1 MSPRRRRP
9 STHRGSKSEATE
21 REQAAQLQAA
31 TYRISEAANAAEDL
45 PQLFRAVHG
54 IISELMPAKN
64 LYIALYDTDA
74 GILSFPYW
82 VDEHDP
88 PPARHKLERGLT
100 EYVLRTGQ
108 PLLATPEVHEELSR
122 RGEADLVGA
131 PSLDWIGVPLKAHD
145 RTIGVLVS
153 QTYTEGIRFGERE
166 KNILQFVST
175 QVAMAIE
182 RKRAEDAVRTSEARL
197 KALLDSAL
205 DACVTMD
212 ETGRITSWSAAA
224 ETVFGWPASKAI
236 GRSLADTIIPS
247 HHRAGHARGLA
258 RFLETGEGPILRQ
271 RIAITALHRDGR
283 EFPVELTVTPIR
295 LRDHWLFGAFVRDLT
310 DEKRAEQALQKEVGE
325 REAAERLLRQV
336 IDADPSLVFVKD
348 RDGKFVLVNRAVA
361 DIYGT
366 TVEAQVGKTDA
377 DFNPNKQE
385 VEHFLRDDRAVM
397 DSRRPKVVTEES
409 VTNPTTGA
417 TRWFQTVKVP
427 LLSPDGEARRV
438 LGVATDITERK
449 RAEEALRRSEASY
462 RGLVEH
468 AAYGIYRA
476 TGDGKFLMVNPA
488 LFTML
493 GYGSAEELLKIDIAR
508 DVYVDPAARARILQ
522 RCEQFGSAIEE
533 VVWRRRDGSV
543 ITVRLNGRPVRAP
556 DGALECFEFIV
567 EDVTDQ
573 RALEERLRQTQKM
586 EAVGRLAGGIA
597 HDFNNLL
604 TAILGSVDFLRRALG
619 PDHPEHAETEEIQ
632 KAAVRAADLT
642 RQLLAFSRQQV
653 LAPKVLEVDAL
664 VANLE
669 KMLRRLIS
677 EDVELRFAPQAPRA
691 AVRVDPGQLEQ
702 VIVNLVVNAR
712 DAMPRGGKLTIETAT
727 VDLDAAYAWEHGTV
741 EPGRYV
747 MLAVT
752 DTGVGIDR
760 AEQAR
765 LFEPFFTTKEF
776 GKGTGLGLA
785 TVYGIVKQSGGYI
798 WVYSEP
804 GQGATFK
811 VYLPRVEP
819 AGEPVVARPSPAR
832 APGGTETILLAE
844 DEAAV
849 RNLARRVLEKHGY
862 TLLLA
867 ATGRD
872 GVRLATQ
879 HAGPIDLLVTDV
891 VMPEMGGRELAQCL
905 TALQPGLKVLY
916 LSGYT
921 DDMIVRH
928 GVLEAGVAFL
938 QKPFTPDTL
947 LRKIR
952 EVLDGTQ

>member
-9 STHRGSKSEATE
+9 STHRGSKSEVTE

-45 PQLFRAVHG
+45 PQLFRAVHD

-166 KNILQFVST
+166 KDILQFVST

-182 RKRAEDAVRTSEARL
+182 RKRAEEAVRASEARL

-224 ETVFGWPASKAI
+224 ETVFGWPVSEAI

-247 HHRAGHARGLA
+247 HHREGHARGLA

-271 RIAITALHRDGR
+271 RIEITALHRDGR

-295 LRDHWLFGAFVRDLT
+295 LGDHWLFGAFVRDLT
-310 DEKRAEQALQKEVGE
+310 EEKRAELALQREVRE

-348 RDGKFVLVNRAVA
+348 RDGKFVLVNKAVA

-377 DFNPNKQE
+377 DFNPNQQE

-397 DSRRPKVVTEES
+397 DSRRPKVVTEEA

-476 TGDGKFLMVNPA
+476 TADGEFLMVNPA
-488 LFTML
+488 LFRML
-493 GYGSAEELLKIDIAR
+493 GYPSAEDLLKLNVGR
-508 DVYVDPAARARILQ
+508 DAYVDPAARARIVA

-533 VVWRRRDGSV
+533 VAWRRRDGGV
-543 ITVRLNGRPVRAP
+543 ITVRLSGRPVRGP
-556 DGALECFEFIV
+556 DGAIECFEFIV
-567 EDVTDQ
+567 EDVTEQ

-619 PDHPEHAETEEIQ
+619 PEHPEHAETEEIQ

-653 LAPKVLEVDAL
+653 LAPKVLELDAL
-664 VANLE
+664 VTNLE
-669 KMLRRLIS
+669 KMLRRLIG
-677 EDVELRFAPQAPRA
+677 EDVEWRFVPKAARA
-691 AVRVDPGQLEQ
+691 AVRADPGQLEQ

-760 AEQAR
+760 AARAR

-819 AGEPVVARPSPAR
+819 AGEPVAARPSPAR
-832 APGGTETILLAE
+832 ALGGTEIILLAE

-862 TLLLA
+862 KLLLA

-872 GVRLATQ
+872 GVQLATQ

-891 VMPEMGGRELAQCL
+891 VMPEMGGRELAQRL

>member
-1 MSPRRRRP
+1 VSRRDP
-9 STHRGSKSEATE
+9 TE
-21 REQAAQLQAA
+21 RERAQQLQAA
-31 TYRISEAANAAEDL
+31 TYRISEATNAAEDL
-45 PQLFRAVHG
+45 PQLFRAIHG

-64 LYIALYDTDA
+64 LYIALQDTTS
-74 GILSFPYW
+74 GVLSFPYW

-88 PPARHKLERGLT
+88 PPTPHRPSRGLT

-108 PLLATPEVHEELSR
+108 PLLATPEVHEDLSR
-122 RGEADLVGA
+122 RGEADLIGA

-145 RTIGVLVS
+145 RTIGVLVA
-153 QTYTEGIRFGERE
+153 QTYTQGIRFGERE
-166 KNILQFVST
+166 KDILQFVST

-182 RKRAEDAVRTSEARL
+182 RKRAEEAVRTSEGQL

-212 ETGRITSWSAAA
+212 ETGRLTSWSAAA
-224 ETVFGWPASKAI
+224 EAVFGWSASEAI
-236 GRSLADTIIPS
+236 GRSLAETIIPRQ
-247 HHRAGHARGLA
+247 HREGHARGLA

-271 RIAITALHRDGR
+271 RIEITALHRDGR

-295 LRDHWLFGAFVRDLT
+295 LGDHWLFGAFVRDLT
-310 DEKRAEQALQKEVGE
+310 EEK
-325 REAAERLLRQV
+325 
-336 IDADPSLVFVKD
+336 
-348 RDGKFVLVNRAVA
+348 
-361 DIYGT
+361 
-366 TVEAQVGKTDA
+366 
-377 DFNPNKQE
+377 
-385 VEHFLRDDRAVM
+385 H
-397 DSRRPKVVTEES
+397 
-409 VTNPTTGA
+409 
-417 TRWFQTVKVP
+417 
-427 LLSPDGEARRV
+427 
-438 LGVATDITERK
+438 
-449 RAEEALRRSEASY
+449 AEEALRRSEASY

-476 TGDGKFLMVNPA
+476 TADGRFLMVNPA

-493 GYGSAEELLKIDIAR
+493 GFPSADDLLKMDASR
-508 DVYVDPAARARILQ
+508 DVYVDPAARARILA

-533 VVWRRRDGSV
+533 VAWRRRDGSV

-556 DGALECFEFIV
+556 DGTIECFEFIV
-567 EDVTDQ
+567 DDVTEQ

-619 PDHPEHAETEEIQ
+619 PEHPEHAETEEIQ

-653 LAPKVLEVDAL
+653 LAPKVLDVDAL
-664 VANLE
+664 VTNLE
-669 KMLRRLIS
+669 KMLRRLIG
-677 EDVELRFAPQAPRA
+677 EDVELRFMAKASRA
-691 AVRVDPGQLEQ
+691 AVLADPGQLEQ

-727 VDLDAAYAWEHGTV
+727 VDLDAGYAWEHGTV

-760 AEQAR
+760 AAQAR

-819 AGEPVVARPSPAR
+819 AGEPVAAPQPPAG
-832 APGGTETILLAE
+832 ALGGTETILLAE

-862 TLLLA
+862 KLLLA

-872 GVRLATQ
+872 GVQVAEQ
-879 HAGPIDLLVTDV
+879 HAAPIDLLVTDV
-891 VMPEMGGRELAQCL
+891 VMPEMGGRELAQRL

-921 DDMIVRH
+921 DDAIVHH
-928 GVLEAGVAFL
+928 GVLDAGVAFL
-938 QKPFTPDTL
+938 QKPFKPDDL
-947 LRKIR
+947 VRKIR
-952 EVLDGTQ
+952 AVLDGT

>member
-1 MSPRRRRP
+1 MSRRDP
-9 STHRGSKSEATE
+9 TE
-21 REQAAQLQAA
+21 RERAQQLQAA
-31 TYRISEAANAAEDL
+31 TYRISEATNAAEDL
-45 PQLFRAVHG
+45 PQLFRAIHG

-64 LYIALYDTDA
+64 LYIALQDA
-74 GILSFPYW
+74 TSGVLSFPYW

-88 PPARHKLERGLT
+88 PPTPHRPSRGLT

-108 PLLATPEVHEELSR
+108 PLLATPEVHEDLSR
-122 RGEADLVGA
+122 RGEAELVGA

-145 RTIGVLVS
+145 RTIGVLVA
-153 QTYTEGIRFGERE
+153 QTYTQGIRFGERE
-166 KNILQFVST
+166 KDILQFVST

-182 RKRAEDAVRTSEARL
+182 RKRAEEAVRTSEGQL

-212 ETGRITSWSAAA
+212 ETGRLTSWSAAA
-224 ETVFGWPASKAI
+224 EAVFGWPASEAI
-236 GRSLADTIIPS
+236 GRSLAETIIPQQ
-247 HHRAGHARGLA
+247 HREGHARGLA
-258 RFLETGEGPILRQ
+258 RFLVTGEGPILRQ
-271 RIAITALHRDGR
+271 RIEITALHRDGR

-295 LRDHWLFGAFVRDLT
+295 QGDHWLFGAFVRDLT
-310 DEKRAEQALQKEVGE
+310 EAKHAEQ
-325 REAAERLLRQV
+325 
-336 IDADPSLVFVKD
+336 
-348 RDGKFVLVNRAVA
+348 
-361 DIYGT
+361 
-366 TVEAQVGKTDA
+366 
-377 DFNPNKQE
+377 
-385 VEHFLRDDRAVM
+385 
-397 DSRRPKVVTEES
+397 
-409 VTNPTTGA
+409 
-417 TRWFQTVKVP
+417 
-427 LLSPDGEARRV
+427 
-438 LGVATDITERK
+438 
-449 RAEEALRRSEASY
+449 ALRRSEASY

-476 TGDGKFLMVNPA
+476 TADGKFLMVNPA
-488 LFTML
+488 LFAML
-493 GYGSAEELLKIDIAR
+493 GFPSADDLLQMDASR
-508 DVYVDPAARARILQ
+508 DVYVDPAARARIFA

-533 VVWRRRDGSV
+533 VAWRRRDGSV

-556 DGALECFEFIV
+556 DGTIECFEFIV
-567 EDVTDQ
+567 DDVTEQ

-619 PDHPEHAETEEIQ
+619 PEHPEHAETEEIQ

-653 LAPKVLEVDAL
+653 LAPKVLDVDAL
-664 VANLE
+664 VTNLE
-669 KMLRRLIS
+669 KMLRRLIG
-677 EDVELRFAPQAPRA
+677 EDVELRFVAKASRA
-691 AVRVDPGQLEQ
+691 AVLADPGQLEQ

-727 VDLDAAYAWEHGTV
+727 VDLDAGYAWEHGTV
-741 EPGRYV
+741 EPGPYV

-760 AEQAR
+760 AAQAR

-819 AGEPVVARPSPAR
+819 AGEPVAAPQPPAR
-832 APGGTETILLAE
+832 ALGGTETILLAE

-849 RNLARRVLEKHGY
+849 RTLARRILEKHGY
-862 TLLLA
+862 KLLLA

-872 GVRLATQ
+872 GVQVAEQ
-879 HAGPIDLLVTDV
+879 HAAPIDLLVTDV
-891 VMPEMGGRELAQCL
+891 VMPEMGGRELAQRL
-905 TALQPGLKVLY
+905 TARQPGLKVLY

-921 DDMIVRH
+921 DDAIVHH
-928 GVLEAGVAFL
+928 GVLDAGVAFL
-938 QKPFTPDTL
+938 QKPFKPDDL
-947 LRKIR
+947 VRKIR
-952 EVLDGTQ
+952 AVLDGT

>member
-1 MSPRRRRP
+1 MSRRDP
-9 STHRGSKSEATE
+9 TE
-21 REQAAQLQAA
+21 RERAQQLQAA
-31 TYRISEAANAAEDL
+31 TYRISEATNAAEDL
-45 PQLFRAVHG
+45 SQLFRAIHG

-64 LYIALYDTDA
+64 LYIALQDTTS
-74 GILSFPYW
+74 GVLSFPYW

-88 PPARHKLERGLT
+88 PPTPHRPSRGLT

-108 PLLATPEVHEELSR
+108 PLLATPEVHEDLSR
-122 RGEADLVGA
+122 RGEAELVGA
-131 PSLDWIGVPLKAHD
+131 PSLDWIGVPLKTHD
-145 RTIGVLVS
+145 RTIGVLVA
-153 QTYTEGIRFGERE
+153 QTYTQGIRFGERE
-166 KNILQFVST
+166 KDILRFVST

-182 RKRAEDAVRTSEARL
+182 RKRAEEAVRASEGQL

-212 ETGRITSWSAAA
+212 ETGRLTSWSAAA
-224 ETVFGWPASKAI
+224 EAVFGWPASEAI
-236 GRSLADTIIPS
+236 GRSLADTIIPQK
-247 HHRAGHARGLA
+247 HREGHARGLS

-271 RIAITALHRDGR
+271 RIEITALHRDGR

-295 LRDHWLFGAFVRDLT
+295 LGDHWLFGAFVRDLT
-310 DEKRAEQALQKEVGE
+310 EEKHAEQ
-325 REAAERLLRQV
+325 
-336 IDADPSLVFVKD
+336 
-348 RDGKFVLVNRAVA
+348 
-361 DIYGT
+361 
-366 TVEAQVGKTDA
+366 
-377 DFNPNKQE
+377 
-385 VEHFLRDDRAVM
+385 
-397 DSRRPKVVTEES
+397 
-409 VTNPTTGA
+409 
-417 TRWFQTVKVP
+417 
-427 LLSPDGEARRV
+427 
-438 LGVATDITERK
+438 
-449 RAEEALRRSEASY
+449 ALRRSEASY

-476 TGDGKFLMVNPA
+476 TADGKFLMVNPA

-493 GYGSAEELLKIDIAR
+493 GFPSTDDLLKMDASR
-508 DVYVDPAARARILQ
+508 DVYVDPAARARILA

-533 VVWRRRDGSV
+533 VAWRRRDGSV

-556 DGALECFEFIV
+556 DGTIECFEFIV
-567 EDVTDQ
+567 DDVTEQ

-619 PDHPEHAETEEIQ
+619 PEHPEHAETEEIQ

-653 LAPKVLEVDAL
+653 LAPKVLDVDAL
-664 VANLE
+664 VTNLE
-669 KMLRRLIS
+669 KMLRRLIG
-677 EDVELRFAPQAPRA
+677 EDVELRFVAKASRA
-691 AVRVDPGQLEQ
+691 AVLADPGQLEQ

-727 VDLDAAYAWEHGTV
+727 VDLDAGYAWEHGTV

-760 AEQAR
+760 AAQAR

-804 GQGATFK
+804 GRGATFK
-811 VYLPRVEP
+811 VYLPRVEQ
-819 AGEPVVARPSPAR
+819 AGEPVAAPQPPAR
-832 APGGTETILLAE
+832 ALGGTETILLAE

-862 TLLLA
+862 KLLLA

-872 GVRLATQ
+872 GVQVAEQ
-879 HAGPIDLLVTDV
+879 HAAPIDLLVTDV
-891 VMPEMGGRELAQCL
+891 VMPEMGGRELAQRL
-905 TALQPGLKVLY
+905 TARQPGLKVLF

-921 DDMIVRH
+921 DDAIVHH
-928 GVLEAGVAFL
+928 GVLDAGVAFL
-938 QKPFTPDTL
+938 QKPFKPDDL
-947 LRKIR
+947 VRKIR
-952 EVLDGTQ
+952 EVLDDTQ

>member
-1 MSPRRRRP
+1 MSPSRRRP
-9 STHRGSKSEATE
+9 GTPRSTRDHTE
-21 REQAAQLQAA
+21 RERAEQLQAA
-31 TYRISEAANAAEDL
+31 TYRISEAAHAAEDL
-45 PQLFRAVHG
+45 PELFRAIHG
-54 IISELMPAKN
+54 IISELMPARN
-64 LYIALYDTDA
+64 LYIALYDADV
-74 GILSFPYW
+74 GLLSFPYW

-88 PPARHKLERGLT
+88 PPAPRQLERGLT

-108 PLLATPEVHEELSR
+108 PLLATPEVHEDLGR

-145 RTIGVLVS
+145 RTIGVLVA

-166 KNILQFVST
+166 TDILQFVST

-182 RKRAEDAVRTSEARL
+182 RKRAEEAVRASEARL

-224 ETVFGWPASKAI
+224 ETVFGWPASEAI
-236 GRSLADTIIPS
+236 GRSLAATIIPPQ
-247 HHRAGHARGLA
+247 HREGHGRGLA

-271 RIAITALHRDGR
+271 RIEITALHRDGR

-295 LRDHWLFGAFVRDLT
+295 LGDHWLFGAFVRDRT
-310 DEKRAEQALQKEVGE
+310 DQKQAEQALRKEVGE
-325 REAAERLLRQV
+325 REAAEQLLRQV

-348 RDGKFVLVNRAVA
+348 RDGKFVLVNKAVA

-366 TVEAQVGKTDA
+366 TVDSQVGKTDA
-377 DFNPNKQE
+377 DFNPNKEE

-397 DSRRPKVVTEES
+397 DSRRPKLVTEEA
-409 VTNPTTGA
+409 VTNPATGA

-427 LLSPDGEARRV
+427 LLSPDGEAHRV

-476 TGDGKFLMVNPA
+476 TGDGRFLMVNPA

-508 DVYVDPAARARILQ
+508 DVYVDPPARVRILE

-533 VVWRRRDGSV
+533 VAWRRRDGSV

-567 EDVTDQ
+567 DDVTEQ

-653 LAPKVLEVDAL
+653 LAPKVLEGDAL

-669 KMLRRLIS
+669 KMLRRLIG
-677 EDVELRFAPQAPRA
+677 EDVELRFAAKAPRA
-691 AVRVDPGQLEQ
+691 AVRADPGQLEQ

-712 DAMPRGGKLTIETAT
+712 DAMPRGGRLTIETST

-760 AEQAR
+760 AVQAR

-804 GQGATFK
+804 GRGATFK
-811 VYLPRVEP
+811 VYLPRVEQ
-819 AGEPVVARPSPAR
+819 ADEPVAAPQPPAR
-832 APGGTETILLAE
+832 ALGGTETILLAE

-862 TLLLA
+862 KLLLA

-872 GVRLATQ
+872 GVQVAQQ

-891 VMPEMGGRELAQCL
+891 VMPEMGGRELAQHL

-921 DDMIVRH
+921 DDAIVHH
-928 GVLEAGVAFL
+928 GVLDAGVAFL
-938 QKPFTPDTL
+938 QKPFKPDEL
-947 LRKIR
+947 ARKIR
-952 EVLDGTQ
+952 EVLDGT

>member
-1 MSPRRRRP
+1 MSPSRRRP
-9 STHRGSKSEATE
+9 PTRSGSTTEASQ
-21 REQAAQLQAA
+21 REQAARLQTS

-45 PQLFRAVHG
+45 SELFRAIHG

-64 LYIALYDTDA
+64 LYIGLYDAEA
-74 GILSFPYW
+74 GLLSFPYW

-88 PPARHKLERGLT
+88 PPAPHTLERGLT

-108 PLLATPEVHEELSR
+108 PLLATPEVHEELGR
-122 RGEADLVGA
+122 RGEAELVGA

-145 RTIGVLVS
+145 RTIGVLVA

-166 KNILQFVST
+166 KDILQFVST
-175 QVAMAIE
+175 QVAMTIE
-182 RKRAEDAVRTSEARL
+182 RKRAEEAVRASEARL

-212 ETGRITSWSAAA
+212 EVGRITSWSGAA
-224 ETVFGWPASKAI
+224 EAVFGWPASEAV
-236 GRSLADTIIPS
+236 GRSLAATIIPPQ
-247 HHRAGHARGLA
+247 HREGHARGLA
-258 RFLETGEGPILRQ
+258 HFLETGEGPILRQ
-271 RIAITALHRDGR
+271 RIEITALHREGR

-310 DEKRAEQALQKEVGE
+310 EEKRAEQAL
-325 REAAERLLRQV
+325 
-336 IDADPSLVFVKD
+336 
-348 RDGKFVLVNRAVA
+348 
-361 DIYGT
+361 
-366 TVEAQVGKTDA
+366 
-377 DFNPNKQE
+377 
-385 VEHFLRDDRAVM
+385 H
-397 DSRRPKVVTEES
+397 
-409 VTNPTTGA
+409 
-417 TRWFQTVKVP
+417 
-427 LLSPDGEARRV
+427 
-438 LGVATDITERK
+438 
-449 RAEEALRRSEASY
+449 RSEASY

-468 AAYGIYRA
+468 AAYGIYRT
-476 TGDGKFLMVNPA
+476 TGDGKFVMVNPA

-493 GYGSAEELLKIDIAR
+493 GYGSAAELLKSDVAR
-508 DVYVDPAARARILQ
+508 DVYVDSAARIRILE

-533 VVWRRRDGSV
+533 VAWRRRDGSV
-543 ITVRLNGRPVRAP
+543 IAVRLNGRPVRGP

-567 EDVTDQ
+567 DDVTEQ

-619 PDHPEHAETEEIQ
+619 PEHPEHAETEEIQ

-653 LAPKVLEVDAL
+653 LAPKVLELDGL
-664 VANLE
+664 VTNLE
-669 KMLRRLIS
+669 KMMRRLIG
-677 EDVELRFAPQAPRA
+677 EDVELRFVALAPRA
-691 AVRVDPGQLEQ
+691 AVRADPGQLEQ

-712 DAMPRGGKLTIETAT
+712 DAMPRGGRLTIETAS

-760 AEQAR
+760 AAQAR

-811 VYLPRVEP
+811 VYLPRVEQ
-819 AGEPVVARPSPAR
+819 AGEPVAAPQPPARPL
-832 APGGTETILLAE
+832 GGTETILLAE

-862 TLLLA
+862 KLLLA

-872 GVRLATQ
+872 GVRLAEE
-879 HAGPIDLLVTDV
+879 HGSPIDLLVTDV
-891 VMPEMGGRELAQCL
+891 VMPEMGGRELAQRL
-905 TALQPGLKVLY
+905 TTRQPSLKVLY

-921 DDMIVRH
+921 DDAIVHH
-928 GVLEAGVAFL
+928 GVLDAGVAFL
-938 QKPFTPDTL
+938 QKPFKPDEL
-947 LRKIR
+947 VRKIR
-952 EVLDGTQ
+952 EVLDGGA

>member
-1 MSPRRRRP
+1 VSRRDP
-9 STHRGSKSEATE
+9 TE
-21 REQAAQLQAA
+21 RERAEQLQAA
-31 TYRISEAANAAEDL
+31 TYRISEATNAAEDL
-45 PQLFRAVHG
+45 PQLFRAIHG

-64 LYIALYDTDA
+64 LYIALQDTA
-74 GILSFPYW
+74 SGVLSFPYW
-82 VDEHDP
+82 VDEHDSP
-88 PPARHKLERGLT
+88 PTPHRPSRGLT

-108 PLLATPEVHEELSR
+108 PLLATPEVHEDLSR
-122 RGEADLVGA
+122 RGEAELVGA
-131 PSLDWIGVPLKAHD
+131 PSLDWIGVPLKTHD
-145 RTIGVLVS
+145 RTIGVLVA
-153 QTYTEGIRFGERE
+153 QTYTQGIRFGERE
-166 KNILQFVST
+166 KDILQFVST

-182 RKRAEDAVRTSEARL
+182 RKRAEEAVRTSAGQL

-212 ETGRITSWSAAA
+212 ETGRLTSWSAAA
-224 ETVFGWPASKAI
+224 EAVFGWPASEAI
-236 GRSLADTIIPS
+236 GRSLADTIIPQQ
-247 HHRAGHARGLA
+247 HREGHARGLA

-271 RIAITALHRDGR
+271 RIEITALHRDGR

-295 LRDHWLFGAFVRDLT
+295 LGDHWLFGAFVRDLT
-310 DEKRAEQALQKEVGE
+310 EEKHAEQALQKEVGE

-348 RDGKFVLVNRAVA
+348 RDGRFVLVNKAVA

-377 DFNPNKQE
+377 DFNPNKGE

-397 DSRRPKVVTEES
+397 DSRRPKVVAEES
-409 VTNPTTGA
+409 VTNPATGA

-427 LLSPDGEARRV
+427 LLSPDGEAHRV

-476 TGDGKFLMVNPA
+476 TGDGTFLMVNPA

-493 GYGSAEELLKIDIAR
+493 GHGSAEELLKIDIAR
-508 DVYVDPAARARILQ
+508 DVYVDPAARARILA

-533 VVWRRRDGSV
+533 VAWRRRDGSV

-567 EDVTDQ
+567 DDVTDQ

-619 PDHPEHAETEEIQ
+619 PEHPEHAETEEIQ

-653 LAPKVLEVDAL
+653 LAPKVLELDAL
-664 VANLE
+664 VTNLE
-669 KMLRRLIS
+669 KMLRRLIG
-677 EDVELRFAPQAPRA
+677 EDVDLRFAPKAPRA
-691 AVRVDPGQLEQ
+691 AVRADPGQLEQ

-712 DAMPRGGKLTIETAT
+712 DAMPRGGKLTIDTAT
-727 VDLDAAYAWEHGTV
+727 VDLDTGYAWEHGTV

-752 DTGVGIDR
+752 DTGVGIDH
-760 AEQAR
+760 AAQAR

-819 AGEPVVARPSPAR
+819 AGEPVAAPQPPAR
-832 APGGTETILLAE
+832 ALGGTETILLAE

-862 TLLLA
+862 KLLLA

-872 GVRLATQ
+872 GVQVADQ
-879 HAGPIDLLVTDV
+879 HGAPIDLLVTDV
-891 VMPEMGGRELAQCL
+891 VMPEMGGRELAQRL
-905 TALQPGLKVLY
+905 TARQPGLKVLF

-921 DDMIVRH
+921 DDAIVHH
-928 GVLEAGVAFL
+928 GVLDAGVAFL
-938 QKPFTPDTL
+938 QKPFKPDDL
-947 LRKIR
+947 VRKIR
-952 EVLDGTQ
+952 AVLDGT

>member
-1 MSPRRRRP
+1 MSPSRRP
-9 STHRGSKSEATE
+9 PSTRRASERSAIE
-21 REQAAQLQAA
+21 REQAAQLQTA
-31 TYRISEAANAAEDL
+31 TYRISEAAHAAEDL
-45 PQLFRAVHG
+45 TQLFRAVHD

-64 LYIALYDTDA
+64 LYIALYDAHA
-74 GILSFPYW
+74 GLLSFPYW

-145 RTIGVLVS
+145 RTIGVLVA
-153 QTYTEGIRFGERE
+153 QTYTEGTRFGERE
-166 KNILQFVST
+166 KDILQFVST

-182 RKRAEDAVRTSEARL
+182 RKRAEEAVRASEARL

-224 ETVFGWPASKAI
+224 EAVFGWPAWETI
-236 GRSLADTIIPS
+236 GRSLAATIIPRQ
-247 HHRAGHARGLA
+247 HREGHARGLA

-271 RIAITALHRDGR
+271 RIEITALHRDGR
-283 EFPVELTVTPIR
+283 EFPVELTVTPTR
-295 LRDHWLFGAFVRDLT
+295 LGDHWLFGAFVRDLT
-310 DEKRAEQALQKEVGE
+310 DAKRAEQ
-325 REAAERLLRQV
+325 
-336 IDADPSLVFVKD
+336 
-348 RDGKFVLVNRAVA
+348 
-361 DIYGT
+361 
-366 TVEAQVGKTDA
+366 
-377 DFNPNKQE
+377 
-385 VEHFLRDDRAVM
+385 
-397 DSRRPKVVTEES
+397 
-409 VTNPTTGA
+409 
-417 TRWFQTVKVP
+417 
-427 LLSPDGEARRV
+427 
-438 LGVATDITERK
+438 
-449 RAEEALRRSEASY
+449 ALRRSEASY

-476 TGDGKFLMVNPA
+476 TADGKFLMVNPA

-493 GYGSAEELLKIDIAR
+493 GYPSAEDVLQLDISR
-508 DVYVDPAARARILQ
+508 DAYVDPAARVRILE

-533 VVWRRRDGSV
+533 VAWRRRDGST
-543 ITVRLNGRPVRAP
+543 ITVRLNGRPVRGP

-567 EDVTDQ
+567 DDVTEQ

-619 PDHPEHAETEEIQ
+619 PEHPEHAETEEIQ

-653 LAPKVLEVDAL
+653 LAPKVLELDAL
-664 VANLE
+664 VTNLE
-669 KMLRRLIS
+669 KMLCRLIG
-677 EDVELRFAPQAPRA
+677 EDVELRFAPKAARA
-691 AVRVDPGQLEQ
+691 AVRADPGQLEQ

-760 AEQAR
+760 AARAR

-819 AGEPVVARPSPAR
+819 GGEPVAARPSPAR
-832 APGGTETILLAE
+832 ALGGTETILLAE

-862 TLLLA
+862 KLLLA

-872 GVRLATQ
+872 GVQLATQ

-891 VMPEMGGRELAQCL
+891 VMPEMGGRELAQRL
-905 TALQPGLKVLY
+905 AALQPGLKVLY

>member
-1 MSPRRRRP
+1 VSRRD
-9 STHRGSKSEATE
+9 HAE
-21 REQAAQLQAA
+21 RERAEQLQAA

-45 PQLFRAVHG
+45 PQLFRAIHG

-64 LYIALYDTDA
+64 LYIALQDA
-74 GILSFPYW
+74 TSGVLSFPYW

-88 PPARHKLERGLT
+88 PPTPHRPTRGLT

-108 PLLATPEVHEELSR
+108 PLLATPEVHEDLSR
-122 RGEADLVGA
+122 RGEADLIGA

-145 RTIGVLVS
+145 RTIGVLVA
-153 QTYTEGIRFGERE
+153 QTYTQGIRFGERE
-166 KNILQFVST
+166 KDILQFVST

-182 RKRAEDAVRTSEARL
+182 RKRAEEAVRTSEGRL

-212 ETGRITSWSAAA
+212 ETGRLTSWSAAA
-224 ETVFGWPASKAI
+224 EAVFGWPASEAI
-236 GRSLADTIIPS
+236 GRSLADTIIPQQ
-247 HHRAGHARGLA
+247 HREAHARGLA

-271 RIAITALHRDGR
+271 RIEITALHRDGR

-295 LRDHWLFGAFVRDLT
+295 LGDHWLFGAFVRDLT
-310 DEKRAEQALQKEVGE
+310 EEK
-325 REAAERLLRQV
+325 
-336 IDADPSLVFVKD
+336 
-348 RDGKFVLVNRAVA
+348 
-361 DIYGT
+361 
-366 TVEAQVGKTDA
+366 
-377 DFNPNKQE
+377 
-385 VEHFLRDDRAVM
+385 H
-397 DSRRPKVVTEES
+397 
-409 VTNPTTGA
+409 
-417 TRWFQTVKVP
+417 
-427 LLSPDGEARRV
+427 
-438 LGVATDITERK
+438 
-449 RAEEALRRSEASY
+449 AEEALRRSEASF

-476 TGDGKFLMVNPA
+476 TADGKFLMVNPA
-488 LFTML
+488 LLTML
-493 GYGSAEELLKIDIAR
+493 GFPSANDLLNIDVGR
-508 DVYVDPAARARILQ
+508 DVYGDPGACTRILA

-533 VVWRRRDGSV
+533 VAWRRRDGSV

-556 DGALECFEFIV
+556 DGAIECFEFIV
-567 EDVTDQ
+567 DDVTEQ

-619 PDHPEHAETEEIQ
+619 PEHPEHAETEEIQ

-653 LAPKVLEVDAL
+653 LAPKVLDLDAL
-664 VANLE
+664 VTNLE
-669 KMLRRLIS
+669 KMLRRLIG
-677 EDVELRFAPQAPRA
+677 EDVELRFAAKAPCA
-691 AVRVDPGQLEQ
+691 AVLADPGQLEQ

-747 MLAVT
+747 MLAVS

-760 AEQAR
+760 AAQAR

-819 AGEPVVARPSPAR
+819 AGEPAAVPHPPAR
-832 APGGTETILLAE
+832 ALGGTETILLAE

-862 TLLLA
+862 KLLLA

-872 GVRLATQ
+872 GVRLAQ
-879 HAGPIDLLVTDV
+879 EHASAIDLLVTDV
-891 VMPEMGGRELAQCL
+891 VMPEMGGRELAQVL
-905 TALQPGLKVLY
+905 TTRQPGLKVLY

-921 DDMIVRH
+921 DDAIVHH
-928 GVLEAGVAFL
+928 GVLDAGVAFL
-938 QKPFTPDTL
+938 QKPFKPDDL
-947 LRKIR
+947 VRKIR
-952 EVLDGTQ
+952 AVLDGT

>member
-1 MSPRRRRP
+1 MSPSRRRP
-9 STHRGSKSEATE
+9 STRSRSQAEATE
-21 REQAAQLQAA
+21 REQAAQLQTA

-45 PQLFRAVHG
+45 SQLFRAVHD

-64 LYIALYDTDA
+64 LYIALYDADA
-74 GILSFPYW
+74 GLLSFPYW
-82 VDEHDP
+82 IDEHDP

-108 PLLATPEVHEELSR
+108 PLLATPEVHEELGR
-122 RGEADLVGA
+122 RGEAELVGA

-145 RTIGVLVS
+145 RTIGVLVA

-182 RKRAEDAVRTSEARL
+182 RKRAEEAVRASEARL

-224 ETVFGWPASKAI
+224 ETVFGWPASEAI
-236 GRSLADTIIPS
+236 GRGLAATIIPPQ
-247 HHRAGHARGLA
+247 HREGHARGLA

-271 RIAITALHRDGR
+271 RIEITALHRDGR

-295 LRDHWLFGAFVRDLT
+295 LSDRWLFGAFVRDVT
-310 DEKRAEQALQKEVGE
+310 DEKRAEQAL
-325 REAAERLLRQV
+325 
-336 IDADPSLVFVKD
+336 
-348 RDGKFVLVNRAVA
+348 
-361 DIYGT
+361 
-366 TVEAQVGKTDA
+366 
-377 DFNPNKQE
+377 
-385 VEHFLRDDRAVM
+385 H
-397 DSRRPKVVTEES
+397 
-409 VTNPTTGA
+409 
-417 TRWFQTVKVP
+417 
-427 LLSPDGEARRV
+427 
-438 LGVATDITERK
+438 
-449 RAEEALRRSEASY
+449 RSEASY

-493 GYGSAEELLKIDIAR
+493 GYGSGEELLKVDIAR
-508 DVYVDPAARARILQ
+508 DLYVDPEARVRILE

-533 VVWRRRDGSV
+533 VAWRRRDGRV

-567 EDVTDQ
+567 DDVTEQ

-619 PDHPEHAETEEIQ
+619 PEHPEHAETEEIQ

-653 LAPKVLEVDAL
+653 LAPKVLELDAL
-664 VANLE
+664 VTNLE
-669 KMLRRLIS
+669 KMLRRLIG
-677 EDVELRFAPQAPRA
+677 EDVELRFAGNASGA
-691 AVRVDPGQLEQ
+691 AVRADPGQLEQ

-712 DAMPRGGKLTIETAT
+712 DAMPRGGRLTIETAS
-727 VDLDAAYAWEHGTV
+727 VDLDAAYAREHGTV

-760 AEQAR
+760 AAQAR

-804 GQGATFK
+804 GRGATFK
-811 VYLPRVEP
+811 VYLPRVEH
-819 AGEPVVARPSPAR
+819 AGESVAAPQPPAR
-832 APGGTETILLAE
+832 ALGGTETILLAE

-862 TLLLA
+862 KLLLA

-872 GVRLATQ
+872 GVRLAKE

-891 VMPEMGGRELAQCL
+891 VMPEMGGRELAQHL
-905 TALQPGLKVLY
+905 TARQPGLKVLF

-921 DDMIVRH
+921 DDAIVHH
-928 GVLEAGVAFL
+928 GVLDAGVAFL
-938 QKPFTPDTL
+938 QKPFKPDEL
-947 LRKIR
+947 ARKIR
-952 EVLDGTQ
+952 EVLDAP

>member
-1 MSPRRRRP
+1 MSPSRRRP

-31 TYRISEAANAAEDL
+31 TYRISEAANAAQDL
-45 PQLFRAVHG
+45 PQLFRAVHD

-88 PPARHKLERGLT
+88 APAPRELERGLT
-100 EYVLRTGQ
+100 DYVLRTGQ
-108 PLLATPEVHEELSR
+108 PLLATPQVHEDLVR
-122 RGEADLVGA
+122 RGEADLIGA

-145 RTIGVLVS
+145 RTIGVLVA

-166 KNILQFVST
+166 KDILQFVST

-182 RKRAEDAVRTSEARL
+182 RKRAEEAVRASEARL

-224 ETVFGWPASKAI
+224 ETVFGWPASEAL
-236 GRSLADTIIPS
+236 GRSLADTIIPPQ
-247 HHRAGHARGLA
+247 HREAHARGLA

-271 RIAITALHRDGR
+271 RIEITALHRDGR

-295 LRDHWLFGAFVRDLT
+295 LGDRWLFGAFVRDLT
-310 DEKRAEQALQKEVGE
+310 EEQHAEQALQKEVGE

-348 RDGKFVLVNRAVA
+348 RDGRFVLVNKAVA

-366 TVEAQVGKTDA
+366 TVEAQLGKTDA
-377 DFNPNKQE
+377 DFNPNKEE

-397 DSRRPKVVTEES
+397 DSRRPKVVAEES
-409 VTNPTTGA
+409 VTNPATGA

-427 LLSPDGEARRV
+427 LLSPDGESRRV
-438 LGVATDITERK
+438 LGVATEITERK

-476 TGDGKFLMVNPA
+476 TADGKFLMVNPA
-488 LFTML
+488 LFAML
-493 GYGSAEELLKIDIAR
+493 GYASAEELLKIDIAR

-543 ITVRLNGRPVRAP
+543 VTVRLNGRPVRAP

-567 EDVTDQ
+567 DDVTDQ

-653 LAPKVLEVDAL
+653 LAPKVLELDAL
-664 VANLE
+664 VTNLE
-669 KMLRRLIS
+669 KMLRRLIG
-677 EDVELRFAPQAPRA
+677 EDVELRFAPKAPRA
-691 AVRVDPGQLEQ
+691 AVRADPGQLEQ

-712 DAMPRGGKLTIETAT
+712 DAMPRGGKLTIDTAT
-727 VDLDAAYAWEHGTV
+727 VDLDTGYAWEHGTV

-760 AEQAR
+760 AVQAR

-785 TVYGIVKQSGGYI
+785 TAYGIVKQSGGYI

-819 AGEPVVARPSPAR
+819 AGEPIAVPQAPAR
-832 APGGTETILLAE
+832 ALGGTETILLAE

-862 TLLLA
+862 KLLLA

-872 GVRLATQ
+872 GVRLAEQ
-879 HAGPIDLLVTDV
+879 HGSPIDLLVTDV
-891 VMPEMGGRELAQCL
+891 VMPEMGGRELAQRL
-905 TALQPGLKVLY
+905 TIRQPSLKVLF

-921 DDMIVRH
+921 DDAIVHH
-928 GVLEAGVAFL
+928 GVLDAGVAFL
-938 QKPFTPDTL
+938 QKPFKPDEL
-947 LRKIR
+947 VRKIR
-952 EVLDGTQ
+952 EVLDGTR

>member
-1 MSPRRRRP
+1 MSRRDP
-9 STHRGSKSEATE
+9 TE
-21 REQAAQLQAA
+21 RERAQQLQAA
-31 TYRISEAANAAEDL
+31 TYRISEATNAAEDL
-45 PQLFRAVHG
+45 PQLFRAIHG

-64 LYIALYDTDA
+64 LYIALQDTTS
-74 GILSFPYW
+74 GVLSFPYW

-88 PPARHKLERGLT
+88 PPTPHRPSRGLT

-108 PLLATPEVHEELSR
+108 PLLATPEVHEDLSR
-122 RGEADLVGA
+122 RGEAELVGA

-145 RTIGVLVS
+145 RTIGVLVA
-153 QTYTEGIRFGERE
+153 QTYTQGIRFGERE
-166 KNILQFVST
+166 KDILQFVST

-182 RKRAEDAVRTSEARL
+182 RKRAEEAVRTSEGQL

-212 ETGRITSWSAAA
+212 ETGRLTSWSAAA
-224 ETVFGWPASKAI
+224 EAVFGWPASEAI
-236 GRSLADTIIPS
+236 GRSLAETIIPQQ
-247 HHRAGHARGLA
+247 HREGHARGLA

-271 RIAITALHRDGR
+271 RIEITALHRDGR

-295 LRDHWLFGAFVRDLT
+295 LGDHWLFGAFVRDLT
-310 DEKRAEQALQKEVGE
+310 EEKHAEQ
-325 REAAERLLRQV
+325 
-336 IDADPSLVFVKD
+336 
-348 RDGKFVLVNRAVA
+348 
-361 DIYGT
+361 
-366 TVEAQVGKTDA
+366 
-377 DFNPNKQE
+377 
-385 VEHFLRDDRAVM
+385 
-397 DSRRPKVVTEES
+397 
-409 VTNPTTGA
+409 
-417 TRWFQTVKVP
+417 
-427 LLSPDGEARRV
+427 
-438 LGVATDITERK
+438 
-449 RAEEALRRSEASY
+449 ALRRSEASY

-476 TGDGKFLMVNPA
+476 TADGKFLMVNPA

-493 GYGSAEELLKIDIAR
+493 GFPSADDLLKMDASR
-508 DVYVDPAARARILQ
+508 DVYVDPAARARILA

-533 VVWRRRDGSV
+533 VAWRRRDGSV

-556 DGALECFEFIV
+556 DGTIECFEFIV
-567 EDVTDQ
+567 DDVTEQ

-604 TAILGSVDFLRRALG
+604 TAILGSVDFLRQALG
-619 PDHPEHAETEEIQ
+619 PEHPEHAETEEIQ
-632 KAAVRAADLT
+632 KAALRAADLT

-653 LAPKVLEVDAL
+653 LAPKVLDVDAL
-664 VANLE
+664 VTNLE
-669 KMLRRLIS
+669 KMLRRLIG
-677 EDVELRFAPQAPRA
+677 EDVELRFVAKASRA
-691 AVRVDPGQLEQ
+691 AVLADPGQLEQ

-727 VDLDAAYAWEHGTV
+727 VDLDAGYAWEHGTV

-760 AEQAR
+760 AAQAR

-819 AGEPVVARPSPAR
+819 AGEPVAAPQPPAR
-832 APGGTETILLAE
+832 ALGGTETILLAE

-849 RNLARRVLEKHGY
+849 RTLARRVLEKHGY
-862 TLLLA
+862 KLLLA

-872 GVRLATQ
+872 GVQVAEQ
-879 HAGPIDLLVTDV
+879 HAAPIDLLVTDV
-891 VMPEMGGRELAQCL
+891 VMPEMGGRELAQRL
-905 TALQPGLKVLY
+905 TARQPGLKVLF

-921 DDMIVRH
+921 DDAIVHH
-928 GVLEAGVAFL
+928 GVLDAGVAFL
-938 QKPFTPDTL
+938 QKPFKPDDL
-947 LRKIR
+947 VRKIR
-952 EVLDGTQ
+952 AVLDGT